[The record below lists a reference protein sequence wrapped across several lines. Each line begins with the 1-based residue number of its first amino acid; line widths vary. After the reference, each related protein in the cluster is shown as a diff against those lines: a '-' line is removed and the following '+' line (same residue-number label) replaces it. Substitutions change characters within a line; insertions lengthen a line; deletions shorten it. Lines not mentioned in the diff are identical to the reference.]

1 VLYEIR
7 DGIGWAKSL
16 AKHKLSEVDLED
28 LRESLDWTLSRKPY
42 ANPKWDGGVITL
54 YFESFKATGNNFY
67 LVFYRIEGSTVV
79 LEEIERDY
87 SRDF

>member
-1 VLYEIR
+1 MLYEIR
-7 DGIGWAKSL
+7 EGVGWTESL
-16 AKHKLSEVDLED
+16 ARHELSEVDLED

-42 ANPKWDGGVITL
+42 ANPKHDSGAITL

-67 LVFYRIEGSTVV
+67 LVFYRIKGVAVV
-79 LEEIERDY
+79 LEEIVRDY

>member
-1 VLYEIR
+1 MLYEIR
-7 DGIGWAKSL
+7 EGTGWASSL
-16 AKHKLSEVDLED
+16 AQHEFSEIDLED

-42 ANPKWDGGVITL
+42 ANPKHDGGVITL

-67 LVFYRIEGSTVV
+67 LVFYRIEGVTVV
-79 LEEIERDY
+79 LEEIARDL